1 MMSAIALP
9 TETTWLQAPNY
20 KVTALN
26 ARLAACVSELKRALQ
41 LGLAA
46 FPDTNRR
53 NFYDVELPHG
63 WAYIHVRDDNRTV
76 YLVAHSHVQG

>member
-1 MMSAIALP
+1 MSATALP

>member
-1 MMSAIALP
+1 MMSATALP

-76 YLVAHSHVQG
+76 YLVAHSHV